1 MLYIRKNHTSID
13 FKKPLNASQFLC
25 TLIEALYRKKL
36 LLWNYVQGLSWLESL
51 EHFKSPQAFIASP
64 DPAHF

>member
-1 MLYIRKNHTSID
+1 MLYILKNHTSTD
-13 FKKPLNASQFLC
+13 FKKPLNASQLLC

-36 LLWNYVQGLSWLESL
+36 LLWNYIQGLSWLESL